1 MRCNPLLPEFLS
13 ATIRHMRKHLC
24 PALVLCLLVLS
35 SRVSP
40 AQNSAGSLDLTARVT
55 PTGARPEPVRQ
66 FTFYVLTR
74 SYAEVAKEVAGQDV
88 LPSREEFIKNM
99 KVSPELKVWMNAHD
113 IMDLTMPDLDKLVT
127 ADDILKVPEFLVAY
141 QKSNSGGVTNGIPTP
156 KFRDSE
162 KAANPEK
169 YQKQKDEYMAALK
182 KFIET
187 HPSTVN
193 GMELELEG
201 VNPKL
206 AWDRLHADHRSRLA
220 QLTPD
225 VAQTKYLAAKLD
237 TDLDGRAHLSGLAPG
252 NYWISTLGMDAAA
265 GDRRLRWDVPVTIQ
279 AGQMTRIELTN
290 VNGANANNPIN

>member
-1 MRCNPLLPEFLS
+1 
-13 ATIRHMRKHLC
+13 MRKHLRL
-24 PALVLCLLVLS
+24 ALVLCLLILC
-35 SRVSP
+35 SRVSL

-74 SYAEVAKEVAGQDV
+74 SYADVAKEVAGNDV

-99 KVSPELKVWMNAHD
+99 KVSPELKTWMNAHE
-113 IMDLTMPDLDKLVT
+113 IMDLTIPDLDKLLT
-127 ADDILKVPEFLVAY
+127 PDDILTVPEFLVAY
-141 QKSNSGGVTNGIPTP
+141 QKSNSGGVTNGLPVP
-156 KFRDSE
+156 KFKDAD
-162 KAANPEK
+162 KTANPEK
-169 YQKQKDEYMAALK
+169 YQKQKDEYMISLK
-182 KFIET
+182 KFIES

-193 GMELELEG
+193 GMELELEA

-206 AWDRLHADHRSRLA
+206 AWDRLHADHRGRLA

-225 VAQTKYLAAKLD
+225 VAQSKYLAAKLD
-237 TDLDGRAHLSGLAPG
+237 TDLDGRAHLNSIAPG

-279 AGQMTRIELTN
+279 AGQMTRIELSN
-290 VNGANANNPIN
+290 VNGANANSPMN